1 MEDKA
6 FRQLL
11 DYLRLSWPGYRKVR
25 KGVKK
30 RIARH
35 MEQCGCRTME
45 DYIRLLEQEQ
55 GLRMRCEQ
63 LMAVSISRF
72 FRDRALWVT
81 LAEDILP
88 RMIVRH
94 FDTLRV
100 WCAGCACGEEVY
112 SLKILW
118 EGLKH
123 RFDHLPVLEIM
134 ATDISPAYVA
144 RAKAGVYTRSS
155 LKEVPE
161 GVRSRY
167 FRPQKVRDTFAVT
180 PLLKKGIL
188 WKRQHLLS
196 DFPEG
201 SFHLILLRNNLLTYY
216 VEEVKGP
223 VFEKVIARLEL
234 AGYLIIGSHE
244 KVPAPTPA
252 LKNLEGHPCIFQRIL
267 ATGSYGDDMV

>member
-161 GVRSRY
+161 GRALTLLPTPKGQEYLCRNP
-167 FRPQKVRDTFAVT
+167 FAEKRD
-180 PLLKKGIL
+180 PLETAASSLRFS
-188 WKRQHLLS
+188 KRVLS
-196 DFPEG
+196 SHSLAKQPPD
-201 SFHLILLRNNLLTYY
+201 LLR
-216 VEEVKGP
+216 G
-223 VFEKVIARLEL
+223 R
-234 AGYLIIGSHE
+234 G
-244 KVPAPTPA
+244 
-252 LKNLEGHPCIFQRIL
+252 QR
-267 ATGSYGDDMV
+267 ACV